1 MKKKTTSSVSV
12 EVLAPTWQNE
22 DFSPA
27 LVQWQR
33 VNPAL
38 DSVGR
43 ILHFHQLALEAG
55 KVSIAAA
62 LLVAIELHKVKAQH
76 PNDWKAWCEANL
88 TEHGIPFGYRTAH
101 RYLQALEKT
110 VGKTTNLYL
119 LANGSDDEKI
129 QAVATYTKY
138 TNYQSLYQIYQG
150 EGIVAKSK
158 MGGAREGAG
167 NKKKDE
173 AEEIGAN
180 LDEAAN
186 APSLLIAAIKG
197 DKGPMKTLWKLHK
210 EKDVFNRIDDE
221 TLGYA
226 VTTLNELCK
235 AATKALKLRVK

>member
-12 EVLAPTWQNE
+12 EVLAPTWQND

-62 LLVAIELHKVKAQH
+62 LLVALELHKVKAQH
-76 PNDWKAWCEANL
+76 PKDWVAWCDANL
-88 TEHGIPFGYRTAH
+88 KGHAIPFGYRTAD
-101 RYLQALEKT
+101 RYLKALEKT

-150 EGIVAKSK
+150 EGIVAKSNL
-158 MGGAREGAG
+158 GGEREGAG
-167 NKKKDE
+167 NKKKNV
-173 AEEIGAN
+173 EEKDSAA
-180 LDEAAN
+180 LDEAVN
-186 APSLLIAAIKG
+186 SSGLLVAAIKG
-197 DKGPMKTLWKLHK
+197 PVAEVWRLHQ
-210 EKDVFNRIDDE
+210 EKDVFSRIDDE
-221 TLGYA
+221 TLGEVA
-226 VTTLNELCK
+226 GLLNELCK